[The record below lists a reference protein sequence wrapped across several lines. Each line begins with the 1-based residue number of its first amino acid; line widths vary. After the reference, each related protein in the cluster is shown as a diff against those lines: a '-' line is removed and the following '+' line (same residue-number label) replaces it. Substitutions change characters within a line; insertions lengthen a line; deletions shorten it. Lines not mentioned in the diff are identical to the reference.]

1 LDYSDTF
8 QAVPGGQG
16 PSKLHTIVS
25 KALATG
31 DNIANI
37 TGSTAA
43 INNNPLLEYFSEDE
57 LWRVAMVTV
66 CLLLALA
73 VFIYMLAHE
82 DARCKYLN
90 KLTENVSKNSN
101 VPEKELRFGRHWRY
115 NQETVVKESPQATQL
130 FLHIL

>member
-1 LDYSDTF
+1 M
-8 QAVPGGQG
+8 PGGSG
-16 PSKLHTIVS
+16 TSKLHIIVS

-37 TGSTAA
+37 TGSNMTSNL
-43 INNNPLLEYFSEDE
+43 NNNPLLEYFSEDE

-73 VFIYMLAHE
+73 VFIYMLAQE

-90 KLTENVSKNSN
+90 KLIEMLLKIVMSMKKN
-101 VPEKELRFGRHWRY
+101 
-115 NQETVVKESPQATQL
+115 
-130 FLHIL
+130 